1 MDTRFINTSTNT
13 LVFIDQC
20 KYSNIVN
27 NKNCKKYTARSAN
40 LELCIRCVVLLW
52 LGLT

>member
-1 MDTRFINTSTNT
+1 MDTRFTNTSTNT

-27 NKNCKKYTARSAN
+27 NKNCKKYMARCAS
-40 LELCIRCVVLLW
+40 LELCIRCVVLL
-52 LGLT
+52 